1 MDTTVLTQ
9 LAIALGLGLLVGLQR
24 ERAQSPMAG
33 IRTFALITWLG
44 ALAGLLTPQLGPWL
58 VPAGLVALAAL
69 VVMSNVTKLR
79 LGPPDPG
86 LTTEVAALVMYL
98 VGVNVVL
105 GHRAVSV
112 VVAGVL
118 VLLLHWKQ
126 PLKSFVQRI
135 GDRDVGAIMQ
145 FTLISLVI
153 LPVLPDRTFGPYDV
167 LNPRNVWWMVVLIV
181 GIGLGGYVAYKLAG
195 RTAGTIVGGVLGG
208 LVSSTATTAAYARRA
223 AATPQTA
230 HLCALVIAIAS
241 SVVVVRVGVE
251 IAVVSP
257 GLLSAAVAPL
267 GILLLVSL
275 LACGALWAASSGEAG
290 ELPEQSNPAELRTA
304 LFFAGLYAVVLL
316 AVSAVKE
323 HFGSAGLYGLA
334 VVSGLTDVDAITL
347 STARLTVDGRLEA
360 DSAWRVIL
368 LAVSANLVFKTGI
381 AFALGPA
388 ALRTRVGLW
397 SAACVLA
404 GIALLALWPTAA

>member
-1 MDTTVLTQ
+1 MDTSVLTQ

-79 LGPPDPG
+79 LSPPDPG

-98 VGVNVVL
+98 VGANVVL
-105 GHRAVSV
+105 GHREVSV
-112 VVAGVL
+112 VIAGVL

-126 PLKSFVQRI
+126 PLESFVQRI

-153 LPVLPDRTFGPYDV
+153 LPVLPDRPFGPYDV

-181 GIGLGGYVAYKLAG
+181 GIGLGGYVAYKIAG
-195 RTAGTIVGGVLGG
+195 RAAGTLAGGVLGG

-223 AATPQTA
+223 AQAPGA
-230 HLCALVIAIAS
+230 AGLCALVIAIAS
-241 SVVVVRVGVE
+241 SVVVVRVAVE

-257 GLLSAAVAPL
+257 GLLSAAAGPL
-267 GILLLVSL
+267 CGLLGVSL
-275 LACGALWAASSGEAG
+275 AACG
-290 ELPEQSNPAELRTA
+290 
-304 LFFAGLYAVVLL
+304 V
-316 AVSAVKE
+316 
-323 HFGSAGLYGLA
+323 
-334 VVSGLTDVDAITL
+334 
-347 STARLTVDGRLEA
+347 
-360 DSAWRVIL
+360 
-368 LAVSANLVFKTGI
+368 
-381 AFALGPA
+381 
-388 ALRTRVGLW
+388 
-397 SAACVLA
+397 
-404 GIALLALWPTAA
+404 LWPASCRNSRTPRSCAPRSSSRGSTRWCCSRCPR